1 MSVIIGGG
9 RGAAKGKIK
18 KVITIAAV
26 EVSTAAAHL
35 DPPKPYHA
43 LPMFGLISPRLE
55 IDSNKKTIRDAGKY
69 LSTRTFI

>member
-26 EVSTAAAHL
+26 EVSSTAAHL
-35 DPPKPYHA
+35 GPPKPYHS
-43 LPMFGLISPRLE
+43 LPMFGPISLRLE
-55 IDSNKKTIRDAGKY
+55 ID
-69 LSTRTFI
+69 